1 MLLNNTNRKVR
12 RSTNNRNVIIQFNI
26 KNNTNTNTEETKQR
40 ILKLIM
46 TMYLDSLE
54 SLVFD
59 RAQNRNVIFLKN
71 SKNQKCNTNNS
82 NKNAQN
88 TNRRKF
94 QKLTIIVYLDSS
106 EALVFDRLQRIKR
119 ANSNRTRTNE
129 NTESLNVLN
138 TKENQL

>member
-71 SKNQKCNTNNS
+71 SKN
-82 NKNAQN
+82 
-88 TNRRKF
+88 
-94 QKLTIIVYLDSS
+94 
-106 EALVFDRLQRIKR
+106 
-119 ANSNRTRTNE
+119 
-129 NTESLNVLN
+129 
-138 TKENQL
+138 